1 MKVYLNHSS
10 KLPNEIEKLKK
21 KERKTPYLP
30 TNCLVFPVMRFLL
43 ATVLYEWLLKNSE
56 QHRNDPGRGFS

>member
-43 ATVLYEWLLKNSE
+43 VTVLYEWLLKKL
-56 QHRNDPGRGFS
+56 